1 MLLLGNPYSN
11 VPNAFE
17 MIFWVMKGFWFL
29 MRRSA
34 AHMDSRLFWDK
45 RKREEKRVETSTI
58 SIVSFE
64 PFIQARSWP
73 TWRRWGENVML
84 ERLLASTT
92 NILSIPRRSGRW
104 KMMGL
109 ESGSSRDI
117 WMQDAAPR
125 LWLPVPIRF
134 LLYSVN
140 FSSLSISLPSFRPF
154 YPYVNKVYIFSV
166 TRRSRSDSRY
176 SLTDGKPTWLMWP
189 WWVMIP
195 IEDLTDD

>member
-1 MLLLGNPYSN
+1 M
-11 VPNAFE
+11 PNAFE

-45 RKREEKRVETSTI
+45 RKREEKRVETPTI

-73 TWRRWGENVML
+73 SWRRGENVML
-84 ERLLASTT
+84 ERLLAST
-92 NILSIPRRSGRW
+92 NILSIPRRNGRW

-134 LLYSVN
+134 LLYSIN
-140 FSSLSISLPSFRPF
+140 FSSLCPFPSFLPF
-154 YPYVNKVYIFSV
+154 YPNINKVYMMLSGNQTLYASLVSV
-166 TRRSRSDSRY
+166 E
-176 SLTDGKPTWLMWP
+176 M
-189 WWVMIP
+189 
-195 IEDLTDD
+195 

>member
-1 MLLLGNPYSN
+1 MQLRNQRSNIFLISHFSCCFCYLLNVSHLGNPYSN

-45 RKREEKRVETSTI
+45 RKREEKRVETPTI

-73 TWRRWGENVML
+73 SWRRGENVML

-92 NILSIPRRSGRW
+92 NILSIPRRHGRW

-134 LLYSVN
+134 LLYSIN
-140 FSSLSISLPSFRPF
+140 FSSLCPFLHFYLSIQISTKFIWCYLA
-154 YPYVNKVYIFSV
+154 
-166 TRRSRSDSRY
+166 TRLY
-176 SLTDGKPTWLMWP
+176 MPL
-189 WWVMIP
+189 
-195 IEDLTDD
+195 

>member
-1 MLLLGNPYSN
+1 MQLQNQRSNIFLISHFSLSKLLMLFAQRFTFRKSIFKCAKCFWNDLLGHERILISYEEICCPH
-11 VPNAFE
+11 
-17 MIFWVMKGFWFL
+17 G
-29 MRRSA
+29 
-34 AHMDSRLFWDK
+34 LFWDK
-45 RKREEKRVETSTI
+45 RKREEKRVETPTI

-92 NILSIPRRSGRW
+92 NILSIPRRNGRW

-125 LWLPVPIRF
+125 LWLPVPICF
-134 LLYSVN
+134 LLYSIN
-140 FSSLSISLPSFRPF
+140 FSSLYSFLHFYLSIQISTKFIWCYLA
-154 YPYVNKVYIFSV
+154 
-166 TRRSRSDSRY
+166 TRLY
-176 SLTDGKPTWLMWP
+176 TPL
-189 WWVMIP
+189 
-195 IEDLTDD
+195 